1 MSANFQSINPRKGL
15 AMASLVVGIISIPT
29 FGLLAVG
36 GITGIILGAV
46 ALSKIKNDPEVYGGK
61 GLAIAGIVTSAV
73 SLILFSLSIVAA
85 IALPRLQQ
93 SLMRGRETAAVK
105 SLLTIHQNQI
115 HYKSL
120 KGHYATLQ
128 ELGEAG
134 LIDNTYLNSAI
145 VGSYTYDDSDIS
157 EQTYCVHADRA
168 SNIAAARD
176 FIICEDGIVRYLES
190 KAKGTVKRGEG
201 QRLNGGDSAAP
212 EAIPTAK
219 P

>member
-15 AMASLVVGIISIPT
+15 AIASLVVGIISIPT

-46 ALSKIKNDPEVYGGK
+46 ALSKIKNNPQAYGGK

-73 SLILFSLSIVAA
+73 SLILFSLSIIAA
-85 IALPRLQQ
+85 IALPKLQQ
-93 SLMRGRETAAVK
+93 NLMRGRETAAVK

-115 HYKSL
+115 QYKSL

-128 ELGEAG
+128 ELREAG
-134 LIDNTYLNSAI
+134 LIDDTYLNGAI
-145 VGSYTYDDSDIS
+145 VSSYTYNDSDIS
-157 EQTYCVHADRA
+157 EQTYCVHANRA
-168 SNIAAARD
+168 SNTAAARD
-176 FIICEDGIVRYLES
+176 FIVCEDGIVRYIES

-201 QRLNGGDSAAP
+201 RQLNGGNSAVD
-212 EAIPTAK
+212 
-219 P
+219 

>member
-15 AMASLVVGIISIPT
+15 AIASLVVGIISIPT

-46 ALSKIKNDPEVYGGK
+46 ALSKIKNNPQVYGGR

-73 SLILFSLSIVAA
+73 SLILFLSIIAA
-85 IALPRLQQ
+85 IALPKLQE
-93 SLMRGRETAAVK
+93 SLMRGREAAAVK

-128 ELGEAG
+128 ELREAG
-134 LIDNTYLNSAI
+134 LIDNTYLNGAI
-145 VGSYTYDDSDIS
+145 VSSYTYNDSDIS
-157 EQTYCVHADRA
+157 EQTYCVHANRA
-168 SNIAAARD
+168 SNTAAARD
-176 FIICEDGIVRYLES
+176 FIVCEDGIVRYIES

-201 QRLNGGDSAAP
+201 RQLNGGNSAVD
-212 EAIPTAK
+212 
-219 P
+219 